1 MCESHSVVI
10 HLCAFNFLWKKPL
23 SGSLC
28 MSGYAGNSNKQD
40 LTWDQFSSDQLTNT
54 WAAPWSSGWPWPC
67 RGRSWCLYVLMTNTN
82 TDIRNR
88 YWTNFTGLLQVLST
102 LLLIS
107 SGDGAQV
114 PLNEPPVQLV
124 YPEGAILPLG
134 EILILLDP
142 LIFTKYLYINCQ
154 YHYYHD

>member
-1 MCESHSVVI
+1 
-10 HLCAFNFLWKKPL
+10 
-23 SGSLC
+23 
-28 MSGYAGNSNKQD
+28 
-40 LTWDQFSSDQLTNT
+40 
-54 WAAPWSSGWPWPC
+54 
-67 RGRSWCLYVLMTNTN
+67 MTNTN

-88 YWTNFTGLLQVLST
+88 YWTNFTGLLQVLSM

-134 EILILLDP
+134 EKQILLDP
-142 LIFTKYLYINCQ
+142 LILTKYLYINCQ
-154 YHYYHD
+154 YHYFHD